1 MPTSAR
7 ETLLC
12 RYHYDPLDRLADC
25 SPVDQASVQ
34 RFYCKSRLASEI
46 QGTVRTR
53 VFQYDDHLLA
63 QHRQDANA
71 SESHLLATD
80 TQGSVLHCLSPQQ
93 RQPSAYSAY
102 GQRTPQNGLLSL
114 LGFNGERPDPLTGHY
129 LLGNGYRAFNPVLMR
144 FNSPDSLSPFGEGGL
159 NSYAYCQGDPVNL
172 VDPGGHVG
180 SPPSYKAPKPR
191 KKPPLAPKTSDQEA
205 ALRAA
210 DKARRRERSLQLFKE
225 SQAIDSNKKFFTDRI
240 NFEPTTKITSNDDLK
255 TAFKSSQEIHGFD
268 QYPSIQKAIYLPD
281 GRLDAQHFQ
290 ITKKYYGRFS
300 ASGKKG
306 RSTGSVY
313 RTNILLSR
321 YAALNANVDLL
332 RAPSPPK
339 LQLPGFKT
347 FNKKYFDGFNSQDPQ
362 ILE

>member
-46 QGTVRTR
+46 QGTVRTG

-144 FNSPDSLSPFGEGGL
+144 FNSPDNLSPFGQGGL
-159 NSYAYCQGDPVNL
+159 NAYAYCLGDPVNRQ
-172 VDPGGHVG
+172 DPTGHVPG
-180 SPPSYKAPKPR
+180 FGEILSSLPRSRSHLTTRPGRAQVSQPVGTAEPSTPVPVNLDRPPGAPQTGLDTLTVP
-191 KKPPLAPKTSDQEA
+191 
-205 ALRAA
+205 
-210 DKARRRERSLQLFKE
+210 
-225 SQAIDSNKKFFTDRI
+225 IDSERVATYSISAERWRSHPSAQPAPMLHSQPSQRTQASSSTRPNQSH
-240 NFEPTTKITSNDDLK
+240 SNYD
-255 TAFKSSQEIHGFD
+255 
-268 QYPSIQKAIYLPD
+268 
-281 GRLDAQHFQ
+281 
-290 ITKKYYGRFS
+290 YGRTQS
-300 ASGKKG
+300 
-306 RSTGSVY
+306 
-313 RTNILLSR
+313 N
-321 YAALNANVDLL
+321 
-332 RAPSPPK
+332 
-339 LQLPGFKT
+339 
-347 FNKKYFDGFNSQDPQ
+347 PQ
-362 ILE
+362 IAPPTYREATDTTPLRPTDPDYGQELFQRVSRRLENIRHGREHRRKYVVLAYL

>member
-1 MPTSAR
+1 MSTIPR
-7 ETLLC
+7 NTLLC

-46 QGTVRTR
+46 QGTVRTS

-144 FNSPDSLSPFGEGGL
+144 FNSPDNLSPFGEGGL
-159 NSYAYCQGDPVNL
+159 NAYAYCLGDPVNRQ
-172 VDPGGHVG
+172 DPTGHVPG
-180 SPPSYKAPKPR
+180 FVEFLSRLRRSRSHLTTRPGTAQVSQPVGTAEAFTPVPVNLDRPLGARQTGPDTLTVPIDSERFAIYSISAEQRRSHPSGQSAPMLDSQFSQRNQASSSTRPNQSHSNYDHGRTRSSTQIAPPTYREATDTT
-191 KKPPLAPKTSDQEA
+191 PLRPTDPDYDQE
-205 ALRAA
+205 LFQRVSR
-210 DKARRRERSLQLFKE
+210 KLEIIRHGQMHRRKDVVL
-225 SQAIDSNKKFFTDRI
+225 A
-240 NFEPTTKITSNDDLK
+240 
-255 TAFKSSQEIHGFD
+255 
-268 QYPSIQKAIYLPD
+268 YL
-281 GRLDAQHFQ
+281 
-290 ITKKYYGRFS
+290 
-300 ASGKKG
+300 
-306 RSTGSVY
+306 
-313 RTNILLSR
+313 
-321 YAALNANVDLL
+321 
-332 RAPSPPK
+332 
-339 LQLPGFKT
+339 
-347 FNKKYFDGFNSQDPQ
+347 
-362 ILE
+362 